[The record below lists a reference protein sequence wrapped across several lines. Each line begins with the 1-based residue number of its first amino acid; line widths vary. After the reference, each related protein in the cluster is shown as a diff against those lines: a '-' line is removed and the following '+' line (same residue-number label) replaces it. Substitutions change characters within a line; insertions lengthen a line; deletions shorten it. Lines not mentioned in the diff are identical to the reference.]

1 MDRFKGSSWADE
13 AFSSNY
19 LDKADI
25 FIPDRARMFDLM
37 VSVAN
42 HHFGALGGLTVC
54 DLGCG
59 NGAATEALL
68 KHADTITA
76 TLIDPS
82 NSMLESAKEKLSR
95 YKKITY
101 LKASF
106 HDLLNKTAD
115 PGAHD
120 MFVSAQAIH
129 HLETDE
135 KAMLFRLIYEKLSPV
150 GMFINIDVL
159 KPPTEELEA
168 AYFSTWANQ
177 MRELMDRHGV
187 SGFEPEDVI
196 ARYKSPE
203 SANRPDTLETQL
215 GALKDAGFSGVDCYF
230 KCGIFVVYGGCRE

>member
-1 MDRFKGSSWADE
+1 MDRFKGSAWDDE

-37 VSVAN
+37 ASIAKD
-42 HHFGALGGLTVC
+42 HFGDLSKLKVC
-54 DLGCG
+54 DLGSG

-68 KHADTITA
+68 KHTGTITA
-76 TLIDPS
+76 TLVDPS
-82 NSMLESAKEKLSR
+82 DSMLEGAKVKLSK
-95 YKKITY
+95 YKGITY

-106 HDLLNKTAD
+106 HDLLNQKSD

-135 KAMLFRLIYEKLSPV
+135 KAMLFRLIHEKLSP
-150 GMFINIDVL
+150 GGLFINIDVV

-168 AYFSTWANQ
+168 AYFSTWADQ

-187 SGFEPEDVI
+187 TGFSPEDVI
-196 ARYKSPE
+196 AEFKSPE

-215 GALKDAGFSGVDCYF
+215 GALKDAGFRGVDCYF
-230 KCGIFVVYGGCRE
+230 KSGIFVAYGGHRE